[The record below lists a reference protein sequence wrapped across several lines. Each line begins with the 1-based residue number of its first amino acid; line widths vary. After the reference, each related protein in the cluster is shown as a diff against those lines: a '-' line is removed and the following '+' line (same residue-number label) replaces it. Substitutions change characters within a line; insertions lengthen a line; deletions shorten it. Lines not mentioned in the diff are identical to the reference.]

1 MSLATLG
8 SLKAPLLY
16 TLDVGKS
23 FAAATPFTRTRVGRK
38 KDVPQLHRPPA

>member
-16 TLDVGKS
+16 TPDGGKS
-23 FAAATPFTRTRVGRK
+23 FAKLPPVTPTGGVRK
-38 KDVPQLHRPPA
+38 ETLPR